1 MLDGFEEIGK
11 NNLNVSTKDAKVS
24 DEIRPLTFDDYIGQE
39 ELKKQLKI
47 FIKAS
52 IKRDKPL
59 AHTLL
64 FGAPGLGKTTLAA
77 IVANELGV
85 AIHYV
90 SAASIEKPA
99 DLASVLMQA
108 NNKDIIFIDE
118 IHALHHRTEEFLH
131 PAMEDF
137 VLDITIQNGSGNK
150 PIRVPLEQFT
160 LIGATTKPGSLSKPF
175 RDRFG
180 FQQQL
185 QFYTDEELSK
195 IIKRTAGII
204 KVDVKDDVLL
214 EIAKR
219 SRKTARIANNIL
231 MMCGDFA
238 IAENNSNLT
247 MDLAKEA
254 FDSLGVDDIGLNRI
268 DRELMILL
276 FENFDNKPTGL
287 KNLASLL
294 QENTETLETIIE
306 PYLLQLGLIQ
316 RTNRGRQLTSKGLG
330 YVLLAQKNK

>member
-185 QFYTDEELSK
+185 QFYTDEELSR
-195 IIKRTAGII
+195 IIKRTAKII
-204 KVDVKDDVLL
+204 KIDVKDDVLL

-254 FDSLGVDDIGLNRI
+254 FNSLGVDDIGLNRI

>member
-1 MLDGFEEIGK
+1 
-11 NNLNVSTKDAKVS
+11 
-24 DEIRPLTFDDYIGQE
+24 
-39 ELKKQLKI
+39 
-47 FIKAS
+47 
-52 IKRDKPL
+52 
-59 AHTLL
+59 
-64 FGAPGLGKTTLAA
+64 
-77 IVANELGV
+77 
-85 AIHYV
+85 
-90 SAASIEKPA
+90 
-99 DLASVLMQA
+99 MQA

-330 YVLLAQKNK
+330 YVLLAQKINKKWISFSKK

>member
-204 KVDVKDDVLL
+204 KIDVKDDVLL

>member
-185 QFYTDEELSK
+185 QFYTDEELSR
-195 IIKRTAGII
+195 IIKRTAKII
-204 KVDVKDDVLL
+204 KIDVKDDVLL

-254 FDSLGVDDIGLNRI
+254 FNSLGVDDVGLNRI

>member
-185 QFYTDEELSK
+185 QFYTDEELSR
-195 IIKRTAGII
+195 IIKRTAKII
-204 KVDVKDDVLL
+204 KIDVKDDVLL

-247 MDLAKEA
+247 MGLAKEA
-254 FDSLGVDDIGLNRI
+254 FNSLGVDDIGLNRI

>member
-85 AIHYV
+85 TIHYV

>member
-131 PAMEDF
+131 PATEDF